1 MLGTLLIKQGRVD
14 SPLGNPPSLAGIWRL
29 AISKMF
35 YGDVVYIE
43 CDRCDF
49 WGRRI
54 LYLCFSGV
62 V

>member
-49 WGRRI
+49 
-54 LYLCFSGV
+54 
-62 V
+62 